1 MASLSGG
8 NQIER
13 ALVKAFTDWT
23 EQYINDA
30 FWDDQFR
37 NEGKWNHSPSTTRRN
52 GDTVGSPRDI
62 YDLGVLYDSGKESYK
77 LTSSSYQITAH
88 WHWDAKNS
96 SGKEYAEYVHEG
108 TGTNAGYPRKFTDD
122 LSIAFSFRK
131 PVAKAFA
138 LRVQAELT
146 AINAN

>member
-23 EQYINDA
+23 EQDINDA
-30 FWDDQFR
+30 FWDDQFK
-37 NEGKWNHSPSTTRRN
+37 EDKWDHSSETRRKN
-52 GDTVGSPRDI
+52 GDIVGSLRDI
-62 YDLGVLYDSGKESYK
+62 YDLGELYDSGKKSYK
-77 LTSSSYQITAH
+77 LTSSAGNVTAR
-88 WHWDAKNS
+88 WYWDAKNN

-108 TGTNAGYPRKFTDD
+108 TGTNEGYPRAFTDD

-146 AINAN
+146 ALNAN

>member
-8 NQIER
+8 EQIQQ

-23 EQYINDA
+23 EQDINDA
-30 FWDDQFR
+30 FWDDQFK
-37 NEGKWNHSPSTTRRN
+37 GDKWNHSPSTTRRN

-62 YDLGVLYDSGKESYK
+62 YDLGELYNSGKESYK
-77 LTSSSYQITAH
+77 LTSSTGNVTAR
-88 WHWDAKNS
+88 WHWDAKNN

-108 TGTNAGYPRKFTDD
+108 TGTNEGYPRKFTDD

-138 LRVQAELT
+138 LRVQAELD
-146 AINAN
+146 AMYAN

>member
-1 MASLSGG
+1 MAILIGFDG
-8 NQIER
+8 IEE
-13 ALVKAFTDWT
+13 ALVKAFEDWT
-23 EQYINDA
+23 EQDINDA

-37 NEGKWNHSPSTTRRN
+37 EDKWKHSPSTTRRN

-62 YDLGVLYDSGKESYK
+62 YDLGELYDSGKESYK
-77 LTSSSYQITAH
+77 LTSSSDQITAH
-88 WHWDAKNS
+88 WHWDAKNN

-108 TGTNAGYPRKFTDD
+108 TGTNEGYPRKFTDD

-146 AINAN
+146 ALNAN

>member
-8 NQIER
+8 NQIEQ
-13 ALVKAFTDWT
+13 ALVRAFTDWT
-23 EQYINDA
+23 EQDINDA
-30 FWDDQFR
+30 FWDDQFK
-37 NEGKWNHSPSTTRRN
+37 EDKWDHSLLTRRKN

-62 YDLGVLYDSGKESYK
+62 YDLGELYDSGKESYK
-77 LTSSSYQITAH
+77 LTNSAGNVTAR
-88 WHWDAKNS
+88 WHWDAKNN

-108 TGTNAGYPRKFTDD
+108 TGTNEGYPRKFTDD

-146 AINAN
+146 ALNAN